1 MILTPKIIEE
11 KKEICLFFLNTVDLS
26 FFVRYRSRNQTC
38 ASFFLTLSI
47 KVHRLNYLN
56 EQSLNGSI
64 KINNRNGEK
73 ISQRP

>member
-1 MILTPKIIEE
+1 LILTQKIIKE

-47 KVHRLNYLN
+47 KVHRLN

-64 KINNRNGEK
+64 KINYRNGEK